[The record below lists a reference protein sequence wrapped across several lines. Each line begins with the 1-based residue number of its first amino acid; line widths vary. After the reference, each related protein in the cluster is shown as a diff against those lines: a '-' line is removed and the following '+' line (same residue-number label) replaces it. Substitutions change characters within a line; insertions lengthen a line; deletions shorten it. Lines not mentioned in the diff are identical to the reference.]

1 MKSMFAIALVAA
13 SLFAGAVD
21 INGVKV
27 DETAKVAGQDLVF
40 DGGGVRYKFGF
51 VKVYVGALYSAQKSN
66 NADAIINDIRPRRI
80 SMIMLRH
87 VPADKLH
94 ESLIEGLEENST
106 EAELTAMQPK
116 IKQLNSVFQSVKDVE
131 KDDVILL
138 DFLPGKGTQITVR
151 GQVKDVIAGDDF
163 ARSLLKV
170 WLGHKPV
177 SADLKAAML
186 GAK

>member
-1 MKSMFAIALVAA
+1 MKSMFALALTAL
-13 SLFAGAVD
+13 SLVAGAVD

-27 DETAKVAGQDLVF
+27 DEAAKVAGQDLVL

-51 VKVYVGALYSAQKSN
+51 VKVYVGALYSVQKSN
-66 NADAIINDIRPRRI
+66 SADAVINDGHPRRI
-80 SMIMLRH
+80 SMTMLRH
-87 VPADKLH
+87 LPADKLH
-94 ESLIEGLEENST
+94 ESLIEGLQENST

-116 IKQLNSVFQSVKDVE
+116 IKQLNSVFQSVKDV
-131 KDDVILL
+131 DTGDVILL
-138 DFLPGKGTQITVR
+138 DFLPGKGTQISVR
-151 GQVKDVIAGDDF
+151 GQIKDVIAGDDF
-163 ARSLLKV
+163 AKSLLKV

>member
-1 MKSMFAIALVAA
+1 MKSMFALVLTAL
-13 SLFAGAVD
+13 SLVAGAVD
-21 INGVKV
+21 INGVKI
-27 DETAKVAGQDLVF
+27 DEAAKVAGQDLVL

-51 VKVYVGALYSAQKSN
+51 VKVYVGALYSVQKSN
-66 NADAIINDIRPRRI
+66 NADAIINDAHPRRI
-80 SMIMLRH
+80 SMTMLRH

-94 ESLIEGLEENST
+94 ESLIEGLQENST
-106 EAELTAMQPK
+106 EAELTAMQAK
-116 IKQLNSVFQSVKDVE
+116 IKQLNSVFQSVKEVDTG
-131 KDDVILL
+131 DVILL

-163 ARSLLKV
+163 AKSLLKV